1 VNYKIRVPQ
10 VRCIDSDGAMLGVI
24 PIEDALNRARARG
37 VDLVEISPN
46 ADPPV
51 CKIMDY
57 GKYKYELTQKEK
69 EARKR
74 QHADEI
80 KEIKFHVNVG
90 DHDFETKVNHIRGF
104 LEENIKVKISLY
116 FRGRENAHRELG
128 FEVIN
133 RVLREVADLGSPE
146 MTPKLIGNSIFGVL
160 GPKPQKVKP
169 GGGAAGERQNAGRP
183 ATNAVVSAPSQVE
196 PSGPES
202 GSPKAT

>member
-1 VNYKIRVPQ
+1 
-10 VRCIDSDGAMLGVI
+10 MLGVI
-24 PIEDALNRARARG
+24 TIEEALNRARARG

-46 ADPPV
+46 AEPPV

-90 DHDFETKVNHIRGF
+90 DHDFMTKVKHIREF

-133 RVLREVADLGSPE
+133 RVLREVADLGGPE

-160 GPKPQKVKP
+160 APKPQKVKA
-169 GGGAAGERQNAGRP
+169 GGGTPGDRQNTGRP
-183 ATNAVVSAPSQVE
+183 PANAVISAPSQAPQGV
-196 PSGPES
+196 PES
-202 GSPKAT
+202 GTPKAT

>member
-1 VNYKIRVPQ
+1 
-10 VRCIDSDGAMLGVI
+10 MLGVI
-24 PIEDALNRARARG
+24 PIEEALNRARARG

-46 ADPPV
+46 AEPPV

-104 LEENIKVKISLY
+104 LEDNIKVKISLY

-133 RVLREVADLGSPE
+133 RVLAAVADLGSPE

-160 GPKPQKVKP
+160 GPKPQKVKI
-169 GGGAAGERQNAGRP
+169 GGGATGERQNAGRP
-183 ATNAVVSAPSQVE
+183 AANTVVSAPSQAVQ
-196 PSGPES
+196 SVPES
-202 GSPKAT
+202 GPPKST